1 MTIISLGLPSFTQE
15 HKSTADTRL
24 NTTIDS
30 TKNIISEKELK
41 SETID
46 TNSLKNVNV
55 DSSALRAKEQHKPPV
70 QYEIV
75 LLLPSIMSDAD
86 ILVDDEYALIKASLS
101 TLTKKI
107 ILVKKK
113 NSPHLITIK
122 KNNTVC
128 TKRIFVDKSGLV
140 ITPCS

>member
-1 MTIISLGLPSFTQE
+1 
-15 HKSTADTRL
+15 
-24 NTTIDS
+24 
-30 TKNIISEKELK
+30 
-41 SETID
+41 
-46 TNSLKNVNV
+46 
-55 DSSALRAKEQHKPPV
+55 
-70 QYEIV
+70 
-75 LLLPSIMSDAD
+75 MSDAD

-101 TLTKKI
+101 TLTKKT